1 MENKSPIPY
10 NHRQFISLFR
20 NNRKKKKTK
29 IVRER
34 TRKAAKSKTWEW
46 RVNNSREKNNKT
58 RTLWAGIWPKWWM
71 YNVTIYNFIMVI
83 GLQPIES
90 DNYVFCHL
98 AWSFF
103 MCVCVRA
110 FSVWMRLISFDLRVL
125 WPVTLGTSQ
134 LSNHTYKRHGHK
146 HGYRHT
152 YSSSKN

>member
-10 NHRQFISLFR
+10 NHRQFISLFW

-46 RVNNSREKNNKT
+46 REKNNKT

-103 MCVCVRA
+103 HVCA
-110 FSVWMRLISFDLRVL
+110 RVL
-125 WPVTLGTSQ
+125 CLNETNFVWFTRTLAVTLGTSQ